1 MERLR
6 MKTDRRWLILLTL
19 ILAASFLYFSFPLVV
34 EGVHSLI
41 AILILG
47 GAILWALPQILW
59 WILGAAFLVLWGLG
73 VIVHLAGRELA
84 GKKKTKADRPFSGR
98 LRGIHR
104 TLLRGASGRYFQD
117 EVRNLLRARA
127 VDLIALKLD
136 ISEEEAQK
144 RFQEGDW
151 TEDPLLQMYFSEEKS
166 WGKEKRSPWPWFK
179 ISRPPA
185 FLEKARTALER
196 LEIYGNFPHRKGKY
210 DPSHFDP

>member
-6 MKTDRRWLILLTL
+6 MKTNRRWLLPLTL
-19 ILAASFLYFSFPLVV
+19 ILAGSFLYFSFPLLV
-34 EGVHSLI
+34 EGIHSLL

-47 GAILWALPQILW
+47 GTILRAMPQILW
-59 WILGAAFLVLWGLG
+59 WVVGGAFLVFWGFG
-73 VIVHLAGRELA
+73 VIVRLASRELA
-84 GKKKTKADRPFSGR
+84 GKEKGKVDFTFSGR
-98 LRGIHR
+98 LRAIHR
-104 TLLRGASGRYFQD
+104 ILFRGGSGRYFQD

>member
-1 MERLR
+1 
-6 MKTDRRWLILLTL
+6 MKTDRRWLILPTL

-34 EGVHSLI
+34 EGIHSLI

-59 WILGAAFLVLWGLG
+59 WILGTAFLVLWSLG

-84 GKKKTKADRPFSGR
+84 GKMKTKSDRPFSGR
-98 LRGIHR
+98 LRAIHR
-104 TLLRGASGRYFQD
+104 TLSRGGSGRYFQD

-144 RFQEGDW
+144 RFHEGDW
-151 TEDPLLQMYFSEEKS
+151 TEDPLMKTYFSEANN
-166 WGKEKRSPWPWFK
+166 WGKENRGKWRWLQKSKNPD
-179 ISRPPA
+179 
-185 FLEKARTALER
+185 FLQNAQSALER

-210 DPSHFDP
+210 DPPHVDP

>member
-1 MERLR
+1 
-6 MKTDRRWLILLTL
+6 MKLDRRWLILLTL

-34 EGVHSLI
+34 EGIHSLL

-84 GKKKTKADRPFSGR
+84 GKKKGKVDFNFSGR
-98 LRGIHR
+98 LRAIHR
-104 TLLRGASGRYFQD
+104 TLFRGGSGRYFQD

-151 TEDPLLQMYFSEEKS
+151 TEDPLLQMYFSGEKS
-166 WGKEKRSPWPWFK
+166 WGKENRGKWPWLQK
-179 ISRPPA
+179 SKNPA
-185 FLEKARTALER
+185 FLEKARTSLER
-196 LEIYGNFPHRKGKY
+196 LEIYGNFPDRKGKH
-210 DPSHFDP
+210 DPPHVDP